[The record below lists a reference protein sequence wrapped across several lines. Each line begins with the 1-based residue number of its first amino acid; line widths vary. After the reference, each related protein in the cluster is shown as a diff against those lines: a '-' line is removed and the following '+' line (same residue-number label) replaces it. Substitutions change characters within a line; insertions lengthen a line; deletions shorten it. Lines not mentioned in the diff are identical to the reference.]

1 MERSGLVLTE
11 EVVDEG
17 APYVEAEQT
26 VAEEENVD
34 ESEEDY
40 SILIPTK
47 PSHLEFEKS
56 TVMEDDMPIMMKLGY
71 FGEVESKLV
80 RFAGGEVI
88 PEPKEDE
95 VVVFKS
101 FFRAGLRFPLNEMT
115 EATEETPST
124 PPAAEV
130 AEILN
135 VMIESLPIKL
145 LSPLGPEL
153 TQLL

>member
-1 MERSGLVLTE
+1 MERSGLVVIE

-56 TVMEDDMPIMMKLGY
+56 TVMEDDMPIMMKLAILEKLRANL
-71 FGEVESKLV
+71 FGLL
-80 RFAGGEVI
+80 GE
-88 PEPKEDE
+88 K
-95 VVVFKS
+95 
-101 FFRAGLRFPLNEMT
+101 
-115 EATEETPST
+115 
-124 PPAAEV
+124 
-130 AEILN
+130 
-135 VMIESLPIKL
+135 
-145 LSPLGPEL
+145 
-153 TQLL
+153 